1 MEVFRAPLQ
10 LKAFVNFTLQLM
22 LTSAIIFRVCYSSLY
37 TYSGNKNVKLTRS
50 TINCYEICVRLT
62 SGQANVHFSNSVA
75 SCSFWPRIW
84 CVRNAFIMTN
94 VIVTVSW
101 CINIVGSQSN
111 LPWFSVSRCRCP
123 ARLPANKSIMAA
135 HLTHPLRRL
144 LVTRRG
150 KPYPRHELGHQLEQ
164 ILTLETAR
172 GRKKKSG
179 QHLDL
184 SAQVMRLSGA
194 YSSII
199 YRQRGSNDSRELVHA
214 SI

>member
-1 MEVFRAPLQ
+1 
-10 LKAFVNFTLQLM
+10 
-22 LTSAIIFRVCYSSLY
+22 
-37 TYSGNKNVKLTRS
+37 
-50 TINCYEICVRLT
+50 
-62 SGQANVHFSNSVA
+62 
-75 SCSFWPRIW
+75 
-84 CVRNAFIMTN
+84 MTN

-172 GRKKKSG
+172 GRKERVDNILIYLLRWWDYPVRIHQLFIDKGDQMILENWYININICFECRPFRLNIQRRGRGGLQQCLALPWQPTCPSPLPPVNSSSVENLSIILATCV
-179 QHLDL
+179 QHGFHL
-184 SAQVMRLSGA
+184 SATTE
-194 YSSII
+194 SSLLWMIH
-199 YRQRGSNDSRELVHA
+199 YNNNMWNRPQDGVG
-214 SI
+214 